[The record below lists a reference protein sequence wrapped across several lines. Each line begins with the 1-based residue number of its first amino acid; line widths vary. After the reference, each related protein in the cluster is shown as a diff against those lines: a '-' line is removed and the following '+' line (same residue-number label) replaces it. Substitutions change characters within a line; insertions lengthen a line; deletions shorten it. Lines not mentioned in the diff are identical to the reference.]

1 MGLYYDDFKEGDE
14 WTTSSRTIT
23 EADVVNFAC
32 LTGDFNPLHTD
43 EEWCKAHSP
52 FKRRIAHGLLTLSY
66 ATGLAYRLGLTHD
79 TTVAFLGSQF
89 RFPAPVI
96 PGDTIS
102 VKQKVLEKKESK
114 KDDRGVVVFSVCAFN
129 QRGEMVLD
137 ATHTIMLQRKP
148 QG

>member
-23 EADVVNFAC
+23 EADVVNFAS

-43 EEWCKAHSP
+43 EEWCKANSP

-66 ATGLAYRLGLTHD
+66 AIGLAYRLALTTD
-79 TTVAFLGSQF
+79 TTVAFLGAEF
-89 RFPAPVI
+89 RFPAPVMA
-96 PGDTIS
+96 GDTIT
-102 VKQKVLEKKESK
+102 VKQRVLEKKEAK
-114 KDDRGVVVFSVCAFN
+114 KADRGIVVFGVEAFN
-129 QRGEMVLD
+129 QRGETVLN
-137 ATHTIMLQRKP
+137 AKNTIMIQRKP